1 MRLPISSSFA
11 ILAATA
17 GCAFLSFATPA
28 AAAPI
33 SAAKAPDASQS
44 VVEPVGYR
52 RWRRDRYY
60 DRDTYVDAPFTSVE
74 RRRRRVAVDAPF
86 VSVRTGRRGTWVRA
100 PFVDLWSPR

>member
-1 MRLPISSSFA
+1 MRLPISFLLA

-17 GCAFLSFATPA
+17 GCVFLSFATPA
-28 AAAPI
+28 AAAPL
-33 SAAKAPDASQS
+33 SAATAPGASQS
-44 VVEPVGYR
+44 AVEHIGYR

-60 DRDTYVDAPFTSVE
+60 DRDTYVDAPFTYVE
-74 RRRRRVAVDAPF
+74 RRRRHVAVDAPF